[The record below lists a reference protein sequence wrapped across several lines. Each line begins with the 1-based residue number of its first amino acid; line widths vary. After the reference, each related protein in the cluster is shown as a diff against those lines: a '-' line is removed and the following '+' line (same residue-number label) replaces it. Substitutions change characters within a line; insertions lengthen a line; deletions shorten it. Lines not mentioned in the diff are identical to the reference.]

1 MSPVRHSLG
10 AACLLL
16 PSAARATQSPP
27 SWREAVAAYVA
38 PYVQMNDFSGT
49 ILILRPGKDSL
60 ISAFGFADRARGT
73 PNRADTRY
81 GIGSLTKTFTAA
93 AVAMLAERGQ
103 LSPREPVGRV
113 IPGVPHVAGGMG
125 VAVFDGVRLG
135 EVGARPAAE
144 PPISVLRARLP
155 IRVGEAKLA
164 RARSDRAGRPDNARL
179 CFAHVDLRERL
190 AHHRR
195 SREHSVSR
203 HRSHADRLGGHRVP
217 RALPAA
223 APPPDRPSDGRA
235 VAEVCRPLRG
245 WSRFR
250 VDGACRQ

>member
-73 PNRADTRY
+73 PNCADTRY

-93 AVAMLAERGQ
+93 AIAVVGERAN
-103 LSPREPVGRV
+103 LSLPAQVGTL
-113 IPGVPHVAGGMG
+113 IPGV
-125 VAVFDGVRLG
+125 
-135 EVGARPAAE
+135 
-144 PPISVLRARLP
+144 
-155 IRVGEAKLA
+155 
-164 RARSDRAGRPDNARL
+164 
-179 CFAHVDLRERL
+179 
-190 AHHRR
+190 
-195 SREHSVSR
+195 
-203 HRSHADRLGGHRVP
+203 
-217 RALPAA
+217 
-223 APPPDRPSDGRA
+223 
-235 VAEVCRPLRG
+235 
-245 WSRFR
+245 
-250 VDGACRQ
+250 